1 MIKSKIYT
9 EEQVNK
15 MLRTSNAI
23 YGLDDVFGELQQKPK
38 QTFDPNRYKRNNDLR
53 THDYMEYLKSVH
65 EAVVDTSDIARLND
79 RN

>member
-23 YGLDDVFGELQQKPK
+23 YGLDDVFGELQRAPK
-38 QTFDPNRYKRNNDLR
+38 YKFDPNRYKRNNDLR
-53 THDYMEYLKSVH
+53 THDYMEYLKSAH
-65 EAVVDTSDIARLND
+65 QAVVDTSDMSQLGD
-79 RN
+79 RH

>member
-23 YGLDDVFGELQQKPK
+23 YGLDDVFGKLQKKPK
-38 QTFDPNRYKRNNDLR
+38 QNFDPNRYKRNNKLK

-65 EAVVDTSDIARLND
+65 EAVVDTSDIARLDD

>member
-23 YGLDDVFGELQQKPK
+23 YGLDDVFGELQRAPK
-38 QTFDPNRYKRNNDLR
+38 YKFDPNRYKRNNDLR
-53 THDYMEYLKSVH
+53 THDYMEYLKSAH
-65 EAVVDTSDIARLND
+65 QAVVDTSDMSQLDD
-79 RN
+79 RH